1 MTLLA
6 LFDSK
11 QKNLRSELRNSSNSG
26 TSDGSPTPEL
36 AAKLLQKCF
45 DDMYNEYSVA
55 NSLDLRGQRELA
67 FVLDILKESVALL
80 LSTTVSSSTIS
91 SSTVSS
97 NPVSSTKISS
107 TKVVQE
113 ENSLL
118 EVASQKLEGTQ
129 AGAQVKTLNQVT
141 KLTRSRWANLPALF
155 GSFRPSLLKPDAF
168 KPGSIKIWPIAK
180 GFLGFF
186 LFAMLW
192 FQSQFFAAFIV
203 IVLGL
208 GDLGRNLLG
217 FNKTNKPILNYDVS
231 VDSSKLLAA
240 VAELVKCA
248 DKLLTEKQAVTALA
262 NPDVAMPNRLPVS
275 LFQDLMEARYA
286 NDGDLA
292 LKRIL
297 KLPASLEDMGII
309 AVDYDGHNA
318 DFFDILPK
326 IDGDDTEYETA
337 VPALIKGDQVL
348 ARGRVYL

>member
-11 QKNLRSELRNSSNSG
+11 QKKLRSELRNSP
-26 TSDGSPTPEL
+26 DPAL
-36 AAKLLQKCF
+36 AAKQLQNCF
-45 DDMYNEYSVA
+45 DDMYHEYSEL

-67 FVLDILKESVALL
+67 FVLDMLKQSVSML
-80 LSTTVSSSTIS
+80 LSTTVA
-91 SSTVSS
+91 
-97 NPVSSTKISS
+97 STKK
-107 TKVVQE
+107 TKAE
-113 ENSLL
+113 LDL
-118 EVASQKLEGTQ
+118 SQNVDITQ
-129 AGAQVKTLNQVT
+129 VSELAGGIGEAA
-141 KLTRSRWANLPALF
+141 RANWKAIPTPF
-155 GSFRPSLLKPDAF
+155 GIIRPWGIF
-168 KPGSIKIWPIAK
+168 K

-203 IVLGL
+203 LILGL
-208 GDLGRNLLG
+208 GDLGRTLLG
-217 FNKTNKPILNYDVS
+217 LAGNKKKALTHTVS
-231 VDSSKLLAA
+231 VDSAKLLAA
-240 VAELVKCA
+240 VAELIKCA
-248 DKLLTEKQAVTALA
+248 EKLLSEKQSVAALA
-262 NPDVAMPNRLPVS
+262 NPSINMPKRLPVS

-297 KLPASLEDMGII
+297 KLPASLEDMGIR
-309 AVDYDGHNA
+309 AVDYDGYNA

-326 IDGDDTEYETA
+326 IDSTELDGTFETA